1 MHTNQ
6 SRSRW
11 RAPLLLL
18 AVLALGLAA
27 CGENKS
33 NDDGGGNGGGGGG
46 GGGGGETLR
55 LRPQDFAESGTLTEV
70 YAQFLTAKGFDTEVQ
85 KPDGAFREG
94 VYPALKSGKADIVID
109 YTGSAA
115 TFLDPDGKPSPEEDA
130 TYERL
135 TEALE
140 PDKLEAAAYSPA
152 EDKNALVVL
161 KSFADENGLTKI
173 SDLSK
178 VQDEVVFGG
187 SAQCIE
193 REDCLLGYQSD
204 EFYGLKFKD
213 VKTLEYGPPLAA
225 GLESGDIQAAQYQ
238 TTAPEIDSGKFVVL
252 EDDKG
257 QLSADNI
264 VPILRS
270 SVSDEKLI
278 AALDELSKELT
289 TEDLIGWNVAT
300 DIDKEEPT
308 DVATAWLEDKGL
320 I

>member
-1 MHTNQ
+1 MTTT
-6 SRSRW
+6 RTRW

-18 AVLALGLAA
+18 AVLALLLGA
-27 CGENKS
+27 CGDSEP
-33 NDDGGGNGGGGGG
+33 DEGGSGTGGETPAAS
-46 GGGGGETLR
+46 GETLR
-55 LRPQDFAESGTLTEV
+55 LRPQDFAESVTLTEV
-70 YAQFLTAKGFDTEVQ
+70 YGQFLETKGYTVEIQTA
-85 KPDGAFREG
+85 DGAFREG
-94 VYPALKSGKADIVID
+94 VYPALADDKADIVID

-115 TFLDPDGKPSPEEDA
+115 TFLAPDGTPSPDEDE
-130 TYERL
+130 TYDRL
-135 TEALE
+135 TEALKAE
-140 PDKLEAAAYSPA
+140 DLEAAAYSPS

-161 KSFADENGLTKI
+161 KSFADENDLTKI
-173 SDLSK
+173 SDLSA

-193 REDCLLGYQSD
+193 REDCLLGYQGD
-204 EFYGLKFKD
+204 TYGLEFKE

-238 TTAPEIDSGKFVVL
+238 TTAPEIDSGNFVVL

-257 QLSADNI
+257 LISADNI
-264 VPILRS
+264 VPIFTAK
-270 SVSDEKLI
+270 VSDPALTE
-278 AALDELSKELT
+278 ALDELSEQLT

-320 I
+320 L

>member
-1 MHTNQ
+1 MTTT
-6 SRSRW
+6 RTRW

-18 AVLALGLAA
+18 AVFALLLGA
-27 CGENKS
+27 CG
-33 NDDGGGNGGGGGG
+33 DDSEDNANGPDTGTGDTPPASS
-46 GGGGGETLR
+46 ETLR
-55 LRPQDFAESGTLTEV
+55 LRPQDFAESVTLTEV
-70 YAQFLTAKGFDTEVQ
+70 YGQFLESKGYTVEIQ
-85 KPDGAFREG
+85 NPDGAFREG
-94 VYPALKSGKADIVID
+94 VYPALAQDEADIVID

-115 TFLDPDGKPSPEEDA
+115 TYFDPEGTPSPDEDE
-130 TYERL
+130 TYSRL
-135 TEALE
+135 TEALGAE
-140 PDKLEAAAYSPA
+140 DLEAAAYSPS

-161 KSFADENGLTKI
+161 KSFADENDLTKI
-173 SDLSK
+173 SDLSA

-193 REDCLLGYQSD
+193 KAECLLGYQNPD
-204 EFYGLKFKD
+204 FYGLEFKE

-238 TTAPEIDSGKFVVL
+238 TTAPEIESGNFVIL

-257 QLSADNI
+257 LLPADNI
-264 VPILRS
+264 VPILTADI
-270 SVSDEKLI
+270 SDPALI
-278 AALDELSKELT
+278 EALDELSEQLT

-320 I
+320 L